1 MTTTYKFGY
10 LDASGAESCYQYQ
23 NVWTRQKT
31 KGTDR
36 LVVAPSSRHVELLVQ
51 FATVMNE
58 PYGLLYV
65 LHTQRRGAA
74 EAGRYQSPEPIT
86 RGQLVLFL
94 QRFGRLL
101 EGDGRHHFWIS
112 AVDNSSL
119 VVYDN
124 HNLVYAY
131 GPLEAFEAILR
142 QNNLQET
149 PGVAFPEPHV
159 HRYNAEF
166 DGLVADLMNYWP
178 WKRFPLQNSD

>member
-1 MTTTYKFGY
+1 LTTTYKFGY

-58 PYGLLYV
+58 PCGLLYV
-65 LHTQRRGAA
+65 LHTQRSGAA
-74 EAGRYQSPEPIT
+74 KAGRYQSPEPIT
-86 RGQLVLFL
+86 RGHLVLFL